1 MEADRPEATPL
12 PAATTAVVPVR
23 ANAHLANRSRASLVR
38 PGLCRSLPAEP
49 VSHAEHRQQVAWIV
63 RIRLD
68 LAAQI
73 LDVRV
78 DGALVG
84 LERHAANRTQQL
96 GPAEDAPR
104 LACHGRQQL
113 ELGRRQLDPA

>member
-78 DGALVG
+78 D
-84 LERHAANRTQQL
+84 RKST
-96 GPAEDAPR
+96 R
-104 LACHGRQQL
+104 LNSSHGYISYAVFRLKKKNTLQH
-113 ELGRRQLDPA
+113 R